1 MLSAGDASLGG
12 SPTEVVQRQNAF
24 RGDAGST
31 HYNGAAETKRFSL
44 SGLCVPISAGVFI
57 NTLPRD
63 LTAKANDQMPDDY
76 RWWER
81 RAAVLLVFLVC
92 TLTLGVFVPWLGI
105 YYDDIPAFYVLSRLS
120 LGHLIDLTWGQ
131 ARPVYAILM
140 WLTGGTPLIAH
151 LLMFAIHTANAL
163 LLMFLIRR
171 VLKRHTLFAALVAIL
186 YCVYPLYWLH
196 PTSVGL
202 AVDGSLFL
210 CLASFMLGL
219 VAVTSRGVKRWFS
232 FAVALICIP
241 VYFFLYEL
249 PFPLEV
255 LRPLLFGLILTASS
269 QDRRQWLSRTAR
281 WSAPYL
287 VTALV
292 LGYYRLFVFK
302 ASGFYAQ
309 TAYNVPNVSAVTH
322 KLRDV
327 ISIYASV
334 FGDQLLGTWQ
344 YHIHQLPLLASPLAL
359 VLGLVVVIALLVYA
373 IRFYRGRNIDFHI
386 NSSLLPKVHWLMI
399 ACSGLLIMV
408 LGQVTLVAT
417 LSAPQI
423 KGLLSRWN
431 LVSIIGVSIFM
442 AACALLL
449 ASIVFK
455 RRAFVAG
462 SLILSP
468 MIGIGV
474 ILQVSNA
481 QQFVNEWD
489 QQRQFWWQLA
499 WRAPD
504 LEDNTTVI
512 VDHAYERAQDRDVYV
527 YETLMM
533 GELFFDNKTIAVVN
547 TEQVPL
553 GHWDLDNGT
562 WKIGWAF
569 PVDRALLV
577 YLHNECLEII
587 DPGKPLP
594 EGVTLSLSA
603 QRLLTQLPTHPEQF
617 IKRQTDKLF
626 ADRYKYFVP
635 EPPHDECYRY
645 EKSKLSE

>member
-1 MLSAGDASLGG
+1 LSYLFRIERPIVAGA
-12 SPTEVVQRQNAF
+12 
-24 RGDAGST
+24 
-31 HYNGAAETKRFSL
+31 
-44 SGLCVPISAGVFI
+44 II
-57 NTLPRD
+57 NTLQPH
-63 LTAKANDQMPDDY
+63 LSAKASDHATDDY
-76 RWWER
+76 GRWELR
-81 RAAVLLVFLVC
+81 VAALLVFLVC

-105 YYDDIPAFYVLSRLS
+105 YYDDIPAFYILSRLS

-140 WLTGGTPLIAH
+140 WLTGGNPLVAH
-151 LLMFAIHTANAL
+151 TVMFTFHTANAL

-171 VLKRHTLFAALVAIL
+171 VLKRYPLFATLVAIL

-219 VAVTSRGVKRWFS
+219 VAVTSKGGKRSFS
-232 FAVALICIP
+232 FALALICIP
-241 VYFFLYEL
+241 LYFFLYEI

-255 LRPLLFGLILTASS
+255 LRPLLFGFTLTSPG
-269 QDRRQWLSRTAR
+269 QDRRQWLSRTVR

-287 VTALV
+287 GTALG

-302 ASGFYAQ
+302 ATGFYAQ
-309 TAYNVPNVSAVTH
+309 TGYNVPNVSAVTH
-322 KLRDV
+322 NLRDV
-327 ISIYASV
+327 ITMYASV
-334 FGDQLLGTWQ
+334 FGNQLLGTWQ
-344 YHIHQLPLLASPLAL
+344 YHIGQLPMLATPLAL
-359 VLGLVVVIALLVYA
+359 VFALAVVALLLVYV
-373 IRFYRGRNIDFHI
+373 IRFYRGRNIDGYI
-386 NSSLLPKVHWLMI
+386 DYYLPPKVHWLMI

-417 LSAPQI
+417 LSVPQI
-423 KGLLSRWN
+423 RGLLSRWN

-449 ASIVFK
+449 AGLVFK
-455 RRAFVAG
+455 HRALVVG

-468 MIGIGV
+468 LIGIGV

-499 WRAPD
+499 WRVPD
-504 LEDNTTVI
+504 LEDNTMVV
-512 VDHAYERAQDRDVYV
+512 VDHVYERAQDRDVYV

-533 GELFFDNKTIAVVN
+533 GELFFDNKTIAVVS

-553 GHWDLDNGT
+553 GRWDLDNGT

-577 YLHNECLEII
+577 SLHDGCLEII

-594 EGVTLSLSA
+594 AGVTLSSSA
-603 QRLLTQLPTHPEQF
+603 QHLLTQLPTHPEQF
-617 IKRQTDKLF
+617 IKQQTDKLF
-626 ADRYKYFVP
+626 ADRYKYFAP

-645 EKSKLSE
+645 EKSKRSE

>member
-1 MLSAGDASLGG
+1 M
-12 SPTEVVQRQNAF
+12 QR
-24 RGDAGST
+24 T
-31 HYNGAAETKRFSL
+31 
-44 SGLCVPISAGVFI
+44 I
-57 NTLPRD
+57 N
-63 LTAKANDQMPDDY
+63 Y
-76 RWWER
+76 WRWEL
-81 RAAVLLVFLVC
+81 RAAVLLIVLVC

-140 WLTGGTPLIAH
+140 WLTGSSPLVAH
-151 LLMFAIHTANAL
+151 TLMFAFHTANAL

-171 VLKRHTLFAALVAIL
+171 VLKRYTLFATLVAIL
-186 YCVYPLYWLH
+186 YCIYPLYWLH

-210 CLASFMLGL
+210 CLASFLLGL
-219 VAVTSRGVKRWFS
+219 IAVTSRGVKRWFS
-232 FAVALICIP
+232 FAAALICIP

-255 LRPLLFGLILTASS
+255 LRPLLFGLILTAAS
-269 QDRRQWLSRTAR
+269 QGRRQWLYRTAR

-287 VTALV
+287 LTALE

-302 ASGFYAQ
+302 ATGFYAQ
-309 TAYNVPNVSAVTH
+309 IGYNVPNVSAVTH

-327 ISIYASV
+327 IALYASV
-334 FGDQLLGTWQ
+334 FGDQLLRTWQ
-344 YHIHQLPLLASPLAL
+344 YHIGQLPMLATPLAL
-359 VLGLVVVIALLVYA
+359 VFALVVVAALLVYV
-373 IRFYRGRNIDFHI
+373 ILFYRGRNVGGDIDYYL
-386 NSSLLPKVHWLMI
+386 SPKVHWLMI

-417 LSAPQI
+417 LSTPQI
-423 KGLLSRWN
+423 TGLLSRWN

-449 ASIVFK
+449 AGLVFK
-455 RRAFVAG
+455 RGALAVG

-468 MIGIGV
+468 LIGMGV

-481 QQFVNEWD
+481 QQFVNEWN

-499 WRAPD
+499 WRVPD

-512 VDHAYERAQDRDVYV
+512 VDHAFERAQSRNVYV

-533 GELFFDNKTIAVVN
+533 GELFFDNKTVAVVS

-553 GHWDLDNGT
+553 GRWDLDNGT

-577 YLHNECLEII
+577 SLHDGCLEIV

-594 EGVTLSLSA
+594 AGVTLSSSA

-617 IKRQTDKLF
+617 IKRQTDRLF
-626 ADRYKYFVP
+626 ADRYKYFAP

-645 EKSKLSE
+645 EKSKYSG